1 MIVSTV
7 KKSEPGES
15 VDADDERTKDRR
27 RMGKSHEEGKR
38 ERGEKRKERTT
49 GGEDVYV
56 YQSVWTELEKVTN

>member
-38 ERGEKRKERTT
+38 EGEEKRKERTT
-49 GGEDVYV
+49 GGGGCLCIPVSMD
-56 YQSVWTELEKVTN
+56 